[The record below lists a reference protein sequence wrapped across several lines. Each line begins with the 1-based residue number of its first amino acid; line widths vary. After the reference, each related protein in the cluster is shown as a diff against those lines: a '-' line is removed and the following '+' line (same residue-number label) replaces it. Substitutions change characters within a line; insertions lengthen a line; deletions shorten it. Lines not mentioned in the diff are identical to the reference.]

1 MKNNLLE
8 HYKELTKFLSLVL
21 GQHYEII
28 LYWIDQSEV
37 SIAAIENNHISGR
50 TIDSPIT
57 EFGISLIQNKTYTNQ
72 DYITHFKSVNRHNVH
87 LTSSTFF
94 IKDDDSELI
103 GMLGIN
109 HDNSADLNILE
120 KLDEI
125 KQIIQPN
132 VDEVEKT
139 QSTMT
144 QTNWSPQILS
154 NNIEEIIFSVI
165 SPDLL
170 QADVSLSQ
178 DLKVNIVRTL
188 NQRGIFTM
196 KGAVTTVANILQI
209 SEPSVYRYLKMVENE
224 G

>member
-1 MKNNLLE
+1 MKNLLE
-8 HYKELTKFLSLVL
+8 HNKELTKFLSLVL

-28 LYWIDQSEV
+28 LYWIDQGEV

-72 DYITHFKSVNRHNVH
+72 NYVTHFKSVNHQNVH

-94 IKDDDSELI
+94 IKDDDGELI

-154 NNIEEIIFSVI
+154 NNIEEIIFSII

-188 NQRGIFTM
+188 NQRGIFAM